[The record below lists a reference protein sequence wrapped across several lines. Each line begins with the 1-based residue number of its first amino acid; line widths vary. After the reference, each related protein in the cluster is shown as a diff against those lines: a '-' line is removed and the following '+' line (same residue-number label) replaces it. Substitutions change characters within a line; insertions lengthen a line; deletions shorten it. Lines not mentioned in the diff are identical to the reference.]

1 MNDFVLS
8 CCSTADLKKEHFE
21 RRNIPYICFHYE
33 LDGIDYRDD
42 LGQTMAFEDFYRA
55 MSNGAETK
63 TSQIN
68 AEEYEEYFETF
79 LKKGKDILHVTLSSG
94 ISGSINS
101 AMIAK
106 SGLEEKYPEVTY
118 VRVGERGV
126 GVAFRKGIELNTCDI
141 VGYMDIDLSTDL
153 KYLGKTIKMF
163 QKYHQLQYVNGS
175 RFSKNSDTKGRK
187 WYRKITSMGL
197 VILLKTIF
205 RMKATDAV
213 CGFTWLRKEAAEELV
228 KESSNDNGWFY
239 TIEFLLRAERK
250 GMKIYDMPV
259 EWQEDY
265 DTTVKIWKT
274 IKNYLVRIYKL
285 KKAFIQE
292 DKKKK

>member
-1 MNDFVLS
+1 MEQLSINLLFPVLNERLRLERGIEN
-8 CCSTADLKKEHFE
+8 CMAYLKK
-21 RRNIPYICFHYE
+21 NITIPYQLTI
-33 LDGIDYRDD
+33 LDNGS
-42 LGQTMAFEDFYRA
+42 ED
-55 MSNGAETK
+55 ETPE
-63 TSQIN
+63 I
-68 AEEYEEYFETF
+68 
-79 LKKGKDILHVTLSSG
+79 GKR
-94 ISGSINS
+94 
-101 AMIAK
+101 
-106 SGLEEKYPEVTY
+106 LEEKYPEVTY

-126 GVAFRKGIELNTCDI
+126 GVAFRKGIELNNCDI

-163 QKYHQLQYVNGS
+163 QKYPKLQYVNGS
-175 RFSKNSDTKGRK
+175 RFSKESDTKGRK

>member
-1 MNDFVLS
+1 MSEVSINLLFPVLNERLRLENGIERS
-8 CCSTADLKKEHFE
+8 MEYLKK
-21 RRNIPYICFHYE
+21 NVTIPYQLTI
-33 LDGIDYRDD
+33 LDNGSDD
-42 LGQTMAFEDFYRA
+42 ETPEIGMALD
-55 MSNGAETK
+55 
-63 TSQIN
+63 
-68 AEEYEEYFETF
+68 
-79 LKKGKDILHVTLSSG
+79 KKYK
-94 ISGSINS
+94 
-101 AMIAK
+101 
-106 SGLEEKYPEVTY
+106 EVTY

-153 KYLGKTIKMF
+153 KYLSKTIEMF
-163 QKYHQLQYVNGS
+163 QKDPSLQYVNGS
-175 RFSKNSDTKGRK
+175 RFSKESDTRGRK

-197 VILLKTIF
+197 VILLKSIF
-205 RMKATDAV
+205 HMKATDAV

-228 KESSNDNGWFY
+228 RESSNDNGWFY

-265 DTTVKIWKT
+265 NTTVKIWKT
-274 IKNYLVRIYKL
+274 IKNYVVRIYKL

-292 DKKKK
+292 DKLAK

>member
-1 MNDFVLS
+1 MSKNSLSINLLFPVLN
-8 CCSTADLKKEHFE
+8 E
-21 RRNIPYICFHYE
+21 RLRLENGIERSMEYLRKNVTIPYQLTI
-33 LDGIDYRDD
+33 LDNGSDD
-42 LGQTMAFEDFYRA
+42 ETPEIGMALD
-55 MSNGAETK
+55 K
-63 TSQIN
+63 
-68 AEEYEEYFETF
+68 
-79 LKKGKDILHVTLSSG
+79 
-94 ISGSINS
+94 
-101 AMIAK
+101 
-106 SGLEEKYPEVTY
+106 KYPEVTY

-126 GVAFRKGIELNTCDI
+126 GVAFRKGIAINTCDI

-153 KYLGKTIKMF
+153 KYLSKTIEMF
-163 QKYHQLQYVNGS
+163 QKDAELQYVNGS
-175 RFSKNSDTKGRK
+175 RFSKESDTKGRK

-197 VILLKTIF
+197 VILLKSIF
-205 RMKATDAV
+205 HMKATDAV

-265 DTTVKIWKT
+265 NTTVKIWKT
-274 IKNYLVRIYKL
+274 IKNYLVRIYYL
-285 KKAFIQE
+285 KKAFKQE

>member
-1 MNDFVLS
+1 MNKNSLSINLLFPVLN
-8 CCSTADLKKEHFE
+8 E
-21 RRNIPYICFHYE
+21 RLRLENGIERSMEYLRKNVKIPYQLTI
-33 LDGIDYRDD
+33 LDNGSDD
-42 LGQTMAFEDFYRA
+42 ETPEIGMALD
-55 MSNGAETK
+55 K
-63 TSQIN
+63 
-68 AEEYEEYFETF
+68 
-79 LKKGKDILHVTLSSG
+79 
-94 ISGSINS
+94 
-101 AMIAK
+101 
-106 SGLEEKYPEVTY
+106 KYPEVTY

-153 KYLGKTIKMF
+153 KYLSKTIKMF
-163 QKYHQLQYVNGS
+163 QKYPNLQYVNGS
-175 RFSKNSDTKGRK
+175 RFSKKSDTKGRK

-205 RMKATDAV
+205 HMKATDAV
-213 CGFTWLRKEAAEELV
+213 CGFTWLRKDAAEELV

-265 DTTVKIWKT
+265 NTTVKIWKT
-274 IKNYLVRIYKL
+274 IKNYLVRMYYL
-285 KKAFIQE
+285 KKAFRKE
-292 DKKKK
+292 DKLKK